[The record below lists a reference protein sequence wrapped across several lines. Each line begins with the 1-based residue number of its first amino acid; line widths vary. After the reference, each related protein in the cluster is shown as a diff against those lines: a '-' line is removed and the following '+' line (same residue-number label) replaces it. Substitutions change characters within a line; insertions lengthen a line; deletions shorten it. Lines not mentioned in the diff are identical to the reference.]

1 MVKNTTGGTGTKSIA
16 RKHIHSNSSI
26 LFPSSPLE
34 IIACVTKPL
43 GNGMLEVFTNN
54 NTRLIAHIRNK
65 FRGKQKRHNMINTF
79 AIVLIGLREW
89 EKPYKNCD
97 ILFVYDSSQI
107 DILKSIPNI
116 SIEHVCKLSLGNTFT
131 ESDKAIS
138 NDIIFT
144 DEEPTETEKI
154 ISSTV
159 TTNGKNGGYT
169 LKHEDV
175 EIDFDDI

>member
-26 LFPSSPLE
+26 LFPSSPFE
-34 IIACVTKPL
+34 IIACVTKAL
-43 GNGMLEVFTNN
+43 GNGMLEVHTND

-89 EKPYKNCD
+89 EKPAKNCD

-116 SIEHVCKLSLGNTFT
+116 AIEHVCKLSLGNTFT

-138 NDIIFT
+138 SDIIFT
-144 DEEPTETEKI
+144 DEDAAETDKVL
-154 ISSTV
+154 SSTV
-159 TTNGKNGGYT
+159 TSSMKVGGYT
-169 LKHEDV
+169 SKDEDI

>member
-26 LFPSSPLE
+26 LFPSSSLE

-43 GNGMLEVFTNN
+43 GNGMLEVFTND

-107 DILKSIPNI
+107 DILKTIPNI
-116 SIEHVCKLSLGNTFT
+116 SIDHVFKLSLGNTFT
-131 ESDKAIS
+131 ESSKAIS
-138 NDIIFT
+138 NDITFT

-154 ISSTV
+154 VSSTV
-159 TTNGKNGGYT
+159 TSNIKIGGYT
-169 LKHEDV
+169 SKEED
-175 EIDFDDI
+175 IDFDDI